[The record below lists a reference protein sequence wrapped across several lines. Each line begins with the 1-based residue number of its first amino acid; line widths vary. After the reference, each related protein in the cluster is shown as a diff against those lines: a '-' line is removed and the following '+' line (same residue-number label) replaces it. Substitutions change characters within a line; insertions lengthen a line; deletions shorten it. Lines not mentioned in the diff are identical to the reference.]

1 MSLYVSKN
9 GVDSNQ
15 ANGTY
20 EKPYNTLTYALSQR
34 TNEQNSVS
42 KGSYEINDSY
52 Y

>member
-34 TNEQNSVS
+34 TNEQNIVFS
-42 KGSYEINDSY
+42 KGS
-52 Y
+52 